1 MPPKK
6 RQPRHLLNPRRS
18 LFWQIPGAY
27 KITLIF
33 AVYLLL
39 LVTNQVLSWWFI
51 IWYLLL
57 SLTTY
62 WLYANDKQ
70 AAIKHLPRTSERK
83 LQLFGLLGG
92 WPGALLARHRLRHKT
107 VKTRFRLLF
116 WCGVV
121 VNLLLLVAIS
131 QYSKSLLAAH
141 W

>member
-1 MPPKK
+1 MPPKSGK
-6 RQPRHLLNPRRS
+6 PRRMLYWRRS
-18 LFWQIPGAY
+18 LFWQIPNAY
-27 KITLIF
+27 KVTLVF

-39 LVTNQVLSWWFI
+39 LVSNQVLSWWFI

-92 WPGALLARHRLRHKT
+92 WPGALIARHRLRHKT
-107 VKTRFRLLF
+107 IKLSFRVLF
-116 WCGVV
+116 WSGVV
-121 VNLLLLVAIS
+121 INLLLLLTIA
-131 QYSKSLLAAH
+131 QYARPLSLAY

>member
-1 MPPKK
+1 M
-6 RQPRHLLNPRRS
+6 
-18 LFWQIPGAY
+18 
-27 KITLIF
+27 
-33 AVYLLL
+33 YLLL
-39 LVTNQVLSWWFI
+39 LVTNQALSWWFI

-92 WPGALLARHRLRHKT
+92 WPGALLARHRLHHKT
-107 VKTRFRLLF
+107 VKTRFRMLF
-116 WCGVV
+116 WSGVV